1 MSLFTIKIAEIPIQI
16 ACRHPQLQQSYAAFL
31 TDTPPLCMVSVSDEE
46 LEGEWRSHHFHKL
59 IDKTTGQIIDL
70 DKECSD
76 PTVVAEKKLIR
87 QGDEENLLYRKICR
101 LLPGYDAFILHGS
114 AVALDGKGY
123 VFSGRSGVGKSTHS
137 RLWLEKFGDLDK
149 KEPGARARI
158 INGDKPILALRDG
171 QWLVCGSPWQG
182 KENWGNAASAPL
194 RGICLLER
202 GEKNAVVPTA
212 RVTDWLFNSVIM
224 PQEQNDMIAFF
235 DLLDNLVEQV
245 PFYRMQVNNLAA
257 DAVAVSHAA
266 MCL

>member
-1 MSLFTIKIAEIPIQI
+1 MSLFTIKIAEIPIRI
-16 ACRHPQLQQSYAAFL
+16 VCRHPQLQQSYAAFL
-31 TDTPPLCMVSVSDEE
+31 TDTPPVCTVSVSDAE

-59 IDKTTGQIIDL
+59 IDKTTGQIISL
-70 DKECSD
+70 DQECSD
-76 PTVVAEKKLIR
+76 PVIASDKKLIR
-87 QGDEENLLYRKICR
+87 LGDEGNLLYRKIGR

-114 AVALDGKGY
+114 AVALDGNGY

-158 INGDKPILALRDG
+158 INGDKPVLALRGG

-182 KENWGNAASAPL
+182 KENWGNVASVPL

-202 GEKNAVVPTA
+202 GEKNAITPMEK
-212 RVTDWLFNSVIM
+212 VTDGLFNSVIM

-235 DLLDNLVEQV
+235 DLLDNLVERV
-245 PFYRMQVNNLAA
+245 PFYRMQVNNLAT